1 MWTTSSPASTAA
13 AGPTSC
19 RPNPRSAAGNPA
31 TCWSTAARTASTAG
45 TSSPPARTTTCPTV
59 AASALEQELLVV
71 LVEEQGDLVEQ
82 VGVGLEAALAVH
94 DGERHLTGLLHPF
107 AIAAQRRQLQV
118 AAALLPLPHDRA
130 LAPQVEVDLGQ
141 GEPVGAADQRTQPC
155 LGLRR
160 LGLADQVAP
169 RPLAPPAHAAP
180 ELVELGD
187 AEAVGIEDH
196 HDGGVG
202 DVDAHLD
209 HRRGHQHVE
218 PALAELVHRGVLV
231 GRAQATVQ
239 QPEAKPGQL
248 AGLEPG
254 EGVLGRTG

>member
-1 MWTTSSPASTAA
+1 MCTTSSSASTAA
-13 AGPTSC
+13 DGPTCC
-19 RPNPRSAAGNPA
+19 RPSRRSAGNRA
-31 TCWSTAARTASTAG
+31 TCWSTDARTASTAG

-107 AIAAQRRQLQV
+107 AVAAQRRQLQV

-130 LAPQVEVDLGQ
+130 LAPQVEVDIGQ
-141 GEPVGAADQRTQPC
+141 GEPVGAADQGTQARR
-155 LGLRR
+155 GLRR
-160 LGLADQVAP
+160 LRLADQVAP

-187 AEAVGIEDH
+187 AEAVGVEDH

-209 HRRGHQHVE
+209 HRRGHQQVE
-218 PALAELVHRGVLV
+218 PALAELV
-231 GRAQATVQ
+231 
-239 QPEAKPGQL
+239 
-248 AGLEPG
+248 
-254 EGVLGRTG
+254 

>member
-19 RPNPRSAAGNPA
+19 RPNPRSAAGDRA

-45 TSSPPARTTTCPTV
+45 TSSPPARTTTCQTV
-59 AASALEQELLVV
+59 AASTLEQEFLVV
-71 LVEEQGDLVEQ
+71 LVEKQGDLVEQ
-82 VGVGLEAALAVH
+82 VGMGLEAALAVH
-94 DGERHLTGLLHPF
+94 DGERHLAGLLHPF
-107 AIAAQRRQLQV
+107 AVAAQRRQLQV
-118 AAALLPLPHDRA
+118 AAALLPLAHDRA
-130 LAPQVEVDLGQ
+130 LAPKVEVDLGQ
-141 GEPVGAADQRTQPC
+141 GEPVGAADQRAQPR

-187 AEAVGIEDH
+187 AEAGGVEDH
-196 HDGGVG
+196 NDGGVG

-218 PALAELVHRGVLV
+218 PALAELVHRRVLV

-239 QPEAKPGQL
+239 QS
-248 AGLEPG
+248 
-254 EGVLGRTG
+254 